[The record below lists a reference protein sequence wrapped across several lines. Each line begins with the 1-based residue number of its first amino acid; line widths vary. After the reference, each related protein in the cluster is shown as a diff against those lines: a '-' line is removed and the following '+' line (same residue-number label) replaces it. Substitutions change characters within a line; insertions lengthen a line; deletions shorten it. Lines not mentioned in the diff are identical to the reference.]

1 MKIANEPP
9 RVVSTPGVSGLE
21 RSSEDKASAST
32 STSTSAAPADQ
43 VQISSLASAMSAH
56 GASSNGAK
64 VAALKDAL
72 QRGENIVDP
81 GRIADGL
88 IADGLG
94 DA

>member
-32 STSTSAAPADQ
+32 STAPADQ
-43 VQISSLASAMSAH
+43 VQISSLASAMSAN
-56 GASSNGAK
+56 GAAGNGAK

-72 QRGENIVDP
+72 QRGENIVDL